1 MQANSPEVRSSDLD
15 KLVGHLI
22 AFNRQEVISVD
33 NHNNSNGAIRVM
45 RRNAV
50 FQKSLSTYLG
60 CVATNITDI
69 HTKNDI
75 IKIYKKNGN

>member
-1 MQANSPEVRSSDLD
+1 MQDNSPEVRSSDLD

>member
-22 AFNRQEVISVD
+22 AFNRQVISVD

>member
-50 FQKSLSTYLG
+50 FQKSLSTYLD
-60 CVATNITDI
+60 V
-69 HTKNDI
+69 
-75 IKIYKKNGN
+75 